1 MTIADRTYDDLP
13 PDIHAR
19 IMAATAHAT
28 VRVIQKRPGSDPQ
41 CPHGLW
47 DVDALSGD
55 RFVHMTLGVRE
66 DGSVF
71 EETRTFLTSEIL
83 DVSFAADGAAAAV
96 AVQGPAG
103 RETLSVPVSIGR
115 ALNRPQEAGLE
126 RSVKDVGRG
135 LAGRIKQVAGELLE
149 DPALEQE
156 GKVQQREAEARRAES
171 Q

>member
-19 IMAATAHAT
+19 IMAATAHAA
-28 VRVIQKRPGSDPQ
+28 VRVIQRRAGSDPQ

-83 DVSFAADGAAAAV
+83 DVSFAPDEAAAV
-96 AVQGPAG
+96 TVQGPAG

-115 ALNRPQEAGLE
+115 ALDRPHEAGLE

-135 LAGRIKQVAGELLE
+135 LAGRIKQMAGELLE

-156 GKVQQREAEARRAES
+156 GKDQQREAEARRAES